1 MSHYWQRRQLSDL
14 HHRVGARFLSRLIKV
29 STVFFLLD
37 ISAIAARPANRLR
50 IHPLSAEPYA
60 LVDAVADAAH
70 VLGFVALRTGRGCK
84 SQFWS

>member
-1 MSHYWQRRQLSDL
+1 MLK
-14 HHRVGARFLSRLIKV
+14 VG
-29 STVFFLLD
+29 TVFFLL
-37 ISAIAARPANRLR
+37 SSLAIAARPAIRLR

-84 SQFWS
+84 SQLWS